1 MSPNCAGCYLYWWL
15 YVRND
20 VRHLGVANDVSLGQP
35 PVLNDTAATTG
46 LICLGPGTNGM
57 ISVGDEAPEFTA
69 PLANGEVADITLSD
83 AVADGPVVLAF
94 FPGAFTSVC
103 GTELESFDDRLAE
116 FADAGVTVYGVSIDT
131 PFAQNA
137 FREELGLSFALI
149 SDSNREIIGAYDIAM
164 DFTALGV
171 HDLAKRAVFVV
182 DEDRTVTYAWVSDD
196 PGVEPDYEAVVAA
209 ARDA

>member
-1 MSPNCAGCYLYWWL
+1 M
-15 YVRND
+15 V
-20 VRHLGVANDVSLGQP
+20 
-35 PVLNDTAATTG
+35 
-46 LICLGPGTNGM
+46 
-57 ISVGDEAPEFTA
+57 SVGDEAPDFTA
-69 PLANGEVADITLSD
+69 PLANGDVAEVTLSE
-83 AVADGPVVLAF
+83 AVAEGPVLLAF

-103 GTELESFDDRLAE
+103 SHEMETFDDRLAE

-137 FREELGLSFALI
+137 FREELGLGFDLV
-149 SDSNREIIGAYDIAM
+149 SDSNRDIVDAYDVAM

-196 PGVEPDYEAVVAA
+196 PGVEPNYDEVVGAVQ
-209 ARDA
+209 DG